1 MKRVHCW
8 LVGLCVLALAQ
19 TALVAVNFA
28 QERQPRGESEEFHYE
43 DPDVRNPFIPLFVPT
58 PTPTPSPTPT
68 PKPSAGD
75 RQQARVQPTPVS
87 LPDLRLDGVF
97 WSPKR
102 PLAIVNHQLLHI
114 GEWIAGARVV
124 QIDRDTVY
132 LNYQGYPLK
141 LELSEDYA
149 ISIE

>member
-8 LVGLCVLALAQ
+8 LVGLCVLALVQ
-19 TALVAVNFA
+19 TTGVAVNFA
-28 QERQPRGESEEFHYE
+28 KERPPREESEEFYYGSS
-43 DPDVRNPFIPLFVPT
+43 DVRNPFIPLFVPT

-68 PKPSAGD
+68 PKPSAEES
-75 RQQARVQPTPVS
+75 RPVRREPPPVS

-102 PLAIVNHQLLHI
+102 PLAIINRQLLHP

-124 QIDRDTVY
+124 QIDREIVY
-132 LNYQGYPLK
+132 LNYQGYSLK